1 MKNFTVLRSSESLS
15 TYSNKTINLS
25 GRKLNLCSGIIF
37 TILLFNM
44 FTLNCMNAQAQW
56 QNSAAQEFSSLATF
70 NQCLYFSENSSDQT
84 YRLSANGKKANEIN
98 FTDSACIRII
108 SDTTYCDSTGIYIY
122 EFRIYNNS
130 QTKYIEQLE
139 LTVDSPQPPNYVVTV
154 PSTINFPIPIP
165 PLSSSG
171 IQRVKLIGPGAVART
186 EVCYTLS
193 VHFVHDDCP
202 WCCYIENC
210 IKLPDCGTCAEIL
223 QDSLYCS
230 DDQYYYNFT
239 LKNGTQYNVT
249 KIQLTSP
256 GLTPITFIP
265 QTFHFGTPILPG
277 QVLPNLTAGI
287 LGGAG
292 GLVIP
297 VKIKL
302 FSNDFECC
310 YIELLYTLP
319 LCDTCDSARICAKT
333 LCPNDQ
339 ITVCLANS
347 VSPYNILYTATEIS
361 DVNGCAY
368 YNFPG
373 AVPGVSYYIVIK
385 TANSLETW
393 SATPQII
400 RGENCL
406 EYDFTADSSRAYGN
420 NMIKINGVWT
430 LYSGDVNQDGIIDL
444 TDLVLIYNSSAI
456 FGNGITD
463 LNCDGYTDLSDILIV
478 YNNILNFAA
487 VKKPL

>member
-1 MKNFTVLRSSESLS
+1 
-15 TYSNKTINLS
+15 
-25 GRKLNLCSGIIF
+25 
-37 TILLFNM
+37 
-44 FTLNCMNAQAQW
+44 MNAQAQW
-56 QNSAAQEFSSLATF
+56 QNAATQEFFEMDAF
-70 NQCLYFSENSSDQT
+70 NQGLYFNESSADET
-84 YRLSANGKKANEIN
+84 YRIFANEKKTNEIN
-98 FTDSACIRII
+98 FTDSNCISLI
-108 SDTTYCDSTGIYIY
+108 SDTTFCDSTGIYIY
-122 EFRIYNNS
+122 EFRIHNNS
-130 QTKYIEQLE
+130 PTKYIEQLE

-154 PSTINFPIPIP
+154 PSTINFLIPIP
-165 PLSSSG
+165 PLSTSG
-171 IQRVKLIGPGAVART
+171 IQRVKLIGPGAVARS

-239 LKNGTQYNVT
+239 LKNVTQYNVT

-256 GLTPITFIP
+256 GITPITFIP

-277 QVLPNLTAGI
+277 QVFPNLTAGI
-287 LGGAG
+287 LGGAV

-319 LCDTCDSARICAKT
+319 LCDTCDSARICVKT

-347 VSPYNILYTATEIS
+347 VSPYNVLFSATGIS
-361 DVNGCAY
+361 DINGCAY
-368 YNFPG
+368 YKFPG
-373 AVPGVSYYIVIK
+373 AVPGASYYIVIK
-385 TANSLETW
+385 TVNSLETW
-393 SATPQII
+393 SATPQIVI
-400 RGENCL
+400 GEKCF
-406 EYDFTADSSRAYGN
+406 EYDFTTDSSKAYGN

-444 TDLVLIYNSSAI
+444 TDLVLIYNNAAI

-463 LNCDGYTDLSDILIV
+463 LNCDGYTDLSDVLIV
-478 YNNILNFAA
+478 YNNILNFAE
-487 VKKPL
+487 VRKPH